1 MHSGASEAVMQPQK
15 VVLVVDDL
23 HDQRDIIAI
32 YLEYMGYR
40 VLTAGDGAQALR
52 VVGLDSPDLILM
64 DITMPHLDGYAATR
78 SLKANPLTASI
89 PVLALSA
96 NVLGREVADATAAGC
111 DGYLMK
117 PIGPRDV
124 YDEIVRRI
132 GLPVR

>member
-1 MHSGASEAVMQPQK
+1 MERQK

-23 HDQRDIIAI
+23 DDQRAVIAI

-40 VLTAGDGAQALR
+40 VLTADDGAQALD
-52 VVGLDSPDLILM
+52 VAGLHSPDLILM
-64 DITMPHLDGYAATR
+64 DITMPRLDGYAATR
-78 SLKANPLTASI
+78 SLKANPLTAAI

-96 NVLGREVADATAAGC
+96 HVLGPEVADAAAAGC

-124 YDEIVRRI
+124 YDEVVRRI
-132 GLPVR
+132 GLPPG